1 MIKKNSTKQLTSTK
15 KKLNI
20 SDKTY
25 LMSVSLPQ
33 LLETNFIAYGFVPYI
48 TSSVLEEQPFDLIAS
63 QCGITIYISCYE
75 IPKGNDFD
83 FKNIKDIQLFYFDRL
98 HKKGLKHIGFALRQR
113 ETGVIYY
120 LPYSL
125 VKNAG
130 THSAVNITYL
140 KMFNYKMNER
150 RTLYENYNKEQY
162 RY

>member
-1 MIKKNSTKQLTSTK
+1 MN
-15 KKLNI
+15 
-20 SDKTY
+20 
-25 LMSVSLPQ
+25 VSLPQ
-33 LLETNFIAYGFVPYI
+33 LLETNFNAYGFVPYI

-98 HKKGLKHIGFALRQR
+98 YKKGLKHIGFALRQR
-113 ETGVIYY
+113 ETGIIYY

-140 KMFNYKMNER
+140 KMFNYKMNEW

>member
-1 MIKKNSTKQLTSTK
+1 MNTLD
-15 KKLNI
+15 N
-20 SDKTY
+20 TY
-25 LMSVSLPQ
+25 LTSVSLPQ
-33 LLETNFIAYGFVPYI
+33 LLETNFNAYGFVPYI

-75 IPKGNDFD
+75 INKGNDFD
-83 FKNIKDIQLFYFDRL
+83 FKNIKDIHLFYFDRL

-113 ETGVIYY
+113 ETGIIYY

-130 THSAVNITYL
+130 THSSVNITYL

-150 RTLYENYNKEQY
+150 RTIYEHNSSREN
-162 RY
+162 RN